1 MSMGIDVPA
10 ESVARS
16 LALAV
21 PGVEILAAL
30 EGLDPAAVAGWS
42 ADDRL
47 YLVQAWE
54 RAGAWVAARGAA
66 ALAGFVGPVPIT
78 EAQVETD
85 RVVSEDV
92 RLALRLSI
100 TGTVQ
105 RIAEAR
111 ALRFMLP
118 GTAALLAEGHVTARH
133 VGRIVEQ
140 ITDAEL
146 TGEQA
151 AQVEA
156 RVLPRASDQ
165 SVAEFTRSLTRA
177 VAAVDTCTYA
187 AKHARAA
194 GRRRVVHYPEPDGM
208 ATFSALL
215 TAVDAVT
222 VWTAVDTVARTL
234 PTHTPATTDPVT
246 GRRIPGTRIG
256 IDARRADALVQIACA
271 TLANPAIPRAH
282 GRPITLGVLIDL
294 PTLLG
299 LADHPAELT
308 GYGPIPADVARA
320 LAADVPWR
328 RWVTDPVTGY
338 LLDYGSTTYAPPQG
352 LRDYLLAAH
361 PRCTSPYCGQPSY
374 RCELDHSKPYDQG
387 GPTSAAGMRPQ
398 CKNHHHLKTLG
409 HTATQAHVDG
419 STTTTTP
426 TGRQVH
432 QPPHNHQPETTPRQR
447 CGDADE
453 VPALQELLGPDD
465 VLDEPW
471 PDDP

>member
-1 MSMGIDVPA
+1 MSTGVDVPA
-10 ESVARS
+10 ASVARS
-16 LALAV
+16 LALAA
-21 PGVEILAAL
+21 PGVETMAVL
-30 EGLDPAAVAGWS
+30 EGLDPGAVAGWP

-54 RAGAWVAARGAA
+54 RAGAWVAARGAV

-78 EAQVETD
+78 EAQVETE

-100 TGTVQ
+100 MGTVQ

-118 GTAALLAEGHVTARH
+118 GTAALLTGGHVSARH
-133 VGRIVEQ
+133 VARIVEQ
-140 ITDAEL
+140 VSEAEL
-146 TGEQA
+146 TAEQA

-156 RVLPRASDQ
+156 RVLPRAPDQ

-222 VWTAVDTVARTL
+222 VWTAVDAVARTL
-234 PTHTPATTDPVT
+234 PTHTAATTDPVT
-246 GRRIPGTRIG
+246 GKQLPGARIG
-256 IDARRADALVQIACA
+256 IDARRADALVQMACA
-271 TLANPAIPRAH
+271 TLADPAAPRAH

-299 LADHPAELT
+299 LADHPAELA
-308 GYGPIPADVARA
+308 GYGPIPADVART

-338 LLDYGSTTYAPPQG
+338 LLDYGSTTYTPPQG

-374 RCELDHSKPYDQG
+374 RCELDHTQPYDRG

-409 HTATQAHVDG
+409 YTATQAHADG
-419 STTTTTP
+419 SSTTTTP
-426 TGRQVH
+426 TGRKIH
-432 QPPHNHQPETTPRQR
+432 QPPHNHQPDATPPQPA
-447 CGDADE
+447 GALPE
-453 VPALQELLGPDD
+453 VLGPQELLGSSDE
-465 VLDEPW
+465 LDQSW

>member
-1 MSMGIDVPA
+1 MSTGVDVPLG
-10 ESVARS
+10 SVARS
-16 LALAV
+16 LALAA
-21 PGVEILAAL
+21 PGMETLAVL
-30 EGLDPAAVAGWS
+30 EGLDPGAVAGWS

-54 RAGAWVAARGAA
+54 RAAAWVAARGAV
-66 ALAGFVGPVPIT
+66 ALADFVGPVPIT
-78 EAQVETD
+78 AAQVETD

-100 TGTVQ
+100 MGTVQ

-118 GTAALLAEGHVTARH
+118 GTAALLAGGHVSARH
-133 VGRIVEQ
+133 VARIVEQ
-140 ITDAEL
+140 VSDAEL
-146 TGEQA
+146 TADQA

-156 RVLPRASDQ
+156 RVLPRAPDQ

-215 TAVDAVT
+215 TAVDART
-222 VWTAVDTVARTL
+222 VWAAVDAVARTL
-234 PTHTPATTDPVT
+234 PARTTATTDPVT
-246 GRRIPGTRIG
+246 GKQLPGAWIG
-256 IDARRADALVQIACA
+256 IDALRADALVQMACA
-271 TLANPAIPRAH
+271 TLADPTVPRAH

-299 LADHPAELT
+299 LADHPAELA

-320 LAADVPWR
+320 LAVDVPWR
-328 RWVTDPVTGY
+328 RWVSDPVTGY
-338 LLDYGSTTYAPPQG
+338 LLDYGSTTYTPPQG

-374 RCELDHSKPYDQG
+374 RCELDHTQPYDRS

-409 HTATQAHVDG
+409 YTATQAHADG

-426 TGRQVH
+426 TGRKIH
-432 QPPHNHQPETTPRQR
+432 QPPHNHQLDATPPQPAGALPEVLGP
-447 CGDADE
+447 
-453 VPALQELLGPDD
+453 QELLGSFEE
-465 VLDEPW
+465 LDQPW